1 MTFCNKSVH
10 HRVFSTV
17 IPLVIKQELNRENY
31 RNLEWDDYHDP
42 WKFHQDE
49 YWLKC
54 LITDNFSMLLS
65 EERTHIQKCY
75 FSFSFFPPLYFFPLL
90 WWSELQAPTRPEAS
104 TQLGLWTG
112 FLPHEFGGR
121 VSRNDI
127 STFNFQNT
135 HSGTD
140 VFYRDCK
147 MKFRNKGAWIMFWYN
162 MVRDHC
168 MKLIPADSHNLSLW
182 KLVYN
187 ICV

>member
-1 MTFCNKSVH
+1 
-10 HRVFSTV
+10 
-17 IPLVIKQELNRENY
+17 
-31 RNLEWDDYHDP
+31 
-42 WKFHQDE
+42 
-49 YWLKC
+49 
-54 LITDNFSMLLS
+54 MLLS
-65 EERTHIQKCY
+65 EENTHIQKCY
-75 FSFSFFPPLYFFPLL
+75 FSFSFFPPLLFFPLL